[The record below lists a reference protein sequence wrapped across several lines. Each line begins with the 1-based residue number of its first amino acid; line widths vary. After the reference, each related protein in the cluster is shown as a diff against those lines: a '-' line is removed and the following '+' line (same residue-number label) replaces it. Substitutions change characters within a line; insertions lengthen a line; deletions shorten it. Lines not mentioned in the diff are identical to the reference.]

1 MGSQKPLII
10 PWLTSQIGN
19 PEYPGLTWVNAE
31 QMHFR
36 IPWKHGLRHDRSD
49 QDFRIFQGWAIAN
62 GTYRP
67 GIDEPK
73 PSEWKR
79 NLRSALNRKSEVM
92 VMEDHSSDSSDPYKV
107 YAIISQSR
115 PESQEASDDSQIPG
129 GGISPSSD
137 SPWLEQP
144 NGGLSLN
151 RPLEETLG
159 LMNISLQE
167 VDGAENWRA
176 CPSPAGCIPGELGP
190 SQASASLIETGYAPE
205 TASPYSSDGMVE
217 SCPALA
223 PQEAA
228 PQDSNPLEHFF
239 PNNTLETDFEVKVF
253 YRGVQV
259 LATTVQN
266 HRGLCLTSGL
276 ARSPRLDLEDIV
288 LPEPSSVRDPEVVRM
303 INKVLQN
310 LGPGLLLEVNGSN
323 ICGLRHGKCKGYW
336 TMTEDPAGS
345 EPTEIMKGEPTV
357 LYTTQQFVA
366 ELIGFM
372 QRTRKESPLYS
383 IWLCLGEHW
392 PDPSQ
397 KPWTKKFIMV
407 QVTPVVFKLLHEIS
421 YSTGASSLRS
431 SEMNLQISDSTSYES
446 LLSYLQDL
454 EEKMEL

>member
-92 VMEDHSSDSSDPYKV
+92 VMEDHSSDSSDPHKV

-115 PESQEASDDSQIPG
+115 PESEERPARAPRGTGQHARPGAQARAQPGAQARARAPGHRPAHTQDNRPEHNQGHRPAHAPWGTGQEASDDSQIPG
-129 GGISPSSD
+129 SGISPSSD

-205 TASPYSSDGMVE
+205 TASPYSSDGM
-217 SCPALA
+217 
-223 PQEAA
+223 
-228 PQDSNPLEHFF
+228 
-239 PNNTLETDFEVKVF
+239 
-253 YRGVQV
+253 
-259 LATTVQN
+259 
-266 HRGLCLTSGL
+266 
-276 ARSPRLDLEDIV
+276 
-288 LPEPSSVRDPEVVRM
+288 
-303 INKVLQN
+303 
-310 LGPGLLLEVNGSN
+310 
-323 ICGLRHGKCKGYW
+323 
-336 TMTEDPAGS
+336 
-345 EPTEIMKGEPTV
+345 
-357 LYTTQQFVA
+357 